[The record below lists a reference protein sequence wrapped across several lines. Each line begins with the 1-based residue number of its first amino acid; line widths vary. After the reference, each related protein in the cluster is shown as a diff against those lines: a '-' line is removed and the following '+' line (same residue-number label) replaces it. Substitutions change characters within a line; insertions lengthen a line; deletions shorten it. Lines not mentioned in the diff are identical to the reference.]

1 MRAINSSVMRK
12 VNRCM
17 VLNYIRQRPISRA
30 EIADETQ
37 LTRAS
42 ITQIVDELMRDGLV
56 METAPVSGGG
66 PGRKQRKL
74 ALVENALCV
83 AGVNLSSRGYDIG
96 IINLGGKVLWHGC
109 GVVENRTPDEVMDE
123 IARRLNEVVGQLDP
137 APRRIFGVG
146 VNLPSPL
153 SMAKE
158 MNWEAS
164 RHPCWRDVC
173 VEEMLREKLG
183 WEVFLGH
190 ISTSYALE
198 ELYFGIGYAGVENF
212 MLLHVDENVD
222 AGFVLG
228 GELFVSARGR
238 FPEVGHITINRAGEP
253 CSCGSRGCLEK
264 YIAFPRALEG
274 SGYASWQQVIDR
286 MDSDP
291 QAQELFMRIAGDL
304 AFEIVN
310 IINVL
315 DLDKVV
321 LAGEYFYGGDRLA
334 AEVNARMKG
343 CSLRL
348 MSDETVVPGRKDDMA
363 RIAAMPAY
371 HTLFAC

>member
-1 MRAINSSVMRK
+1 
-12 VNRCM
+12 M
-17 VLNYIRQRPISRA
+17 VLDYIRQRPISRA
-30 EIADETQ
+30 EIADATQ

-42 ITQIVDELMRDGLV
+42 ITQIVDELMNDGLV
-56 METAPVSGGG
+56 MESACVSGTG
-66 PGRKQRKL
+66 PGRRQRKL
-74 ALVENALCV
+74 MLVENALCM
-83 AGVNLSSRGYDIG
+83 AGVSLSHRGYAIG

-109 GVVENRTPDEVMDE
+109 GSVENRNPEEVME
-123 IARRLNEVVGQLDP
+123 EVSQRLKAAIAGLNPVPG
-137 APRRIFGVG
+137 RIYGVG

-158 MNWEAS
+158 TDWEKH
-164 RHPCWRDVC
+164 RHPCWNDTC

-183 WEVFLGH
+183 WDVYLGH

-212 MLLHVDENVD
+212 MTLHVDDSVD

-238 FPEVGHITINRAGEP
+238 FPEVGHISMNRKGEP
-253 CSCGSRGCLEK
+253 CSCGGCGCLEK
-264 YIAFPRALEG
+264 YISFPRALQG
-274 SGYASWQQVIDR
+274 SAFTSWKQVIDQ
-286 MDSDP
+286 MDADP
-291 QAQELFMRIAGDL
+291 RAKELFGRVAADL
-304 AFEIVN
+304 AYEIVN

-321 LAGEYFYGGDRLA
+321 LSGDYVYGGDRLA
-334 AEVNARMKG
+334 EEVNARMKG

-348 MSDETVVPGRKDDMA
+348 VSDETVVPGRWDDLA
-363 RIAAMPAY
+363 RIAAMPAF